1 MRVLLDGLDQL
12 EVVLVVGSGPFVL
25 LLSALRPSTVVVPT
39 HSLDIVQIYDN
50 LVALAV
56 GDLLQLVH
64 VFDLGLSIARS
75 CAAGGWV
82 VRVVDHVVLLLF
94 ALAIEIQPLQLV
106 GGFGGGRLEGLEEVD
121 EGTYAPL
128 AVVSVCRSLFTR
140 LPAHRS

>member
-1 MRVLLDGLDQL
+1 
-12 EVVLVVGSGPFVL
+12 VLVVGGGPLVL
-25 LLSALRPSTVVVPT
+25 LLSASRPSAGGIPT

-50 LVALAV
+50 LVTLAI
-56 GDLLQLVH
+56 GNLLQLVH

-94 ALAIEIQPLQLV
+94 AFAIEIQPLQLV
-106 GGFGGGRLEGLEEVD
+106 GGFGGGRLEGLQEVD

-128 AVVSVCRSLFTR
+128 AVVSGVSQSVYAPSCS
-140 LPAHRS
+140 S